1 VLRAAPL
8 ATVLATWFGA
18 GFLPIV
24 PGTWG
29 SILAIPFVEAAF
41 RTGGLAG
48 LAGFA
53 LATSL
58 AGIPAA
64 GVVARL
70 RREGDP
76 SAVVID
82 EVAGQA
88 IALLP
93 VYAFARG
100 GSVPRFWILVAVS
113 FFLFR
118 AVDVVKP
125 GPVGKAERLPGGLGV
140 MADDL
145 LGGTLVALLLAGFLL
160 VAP

>member
-1 VLRAAPL
+1 MTSA
-8 ATVLATWFGA
+8 
-18 GFLPIV
+18 
-24 PGTWG
+24 
-29 SILAIPFVEAAF
+29 
-41 RTGGLAG
+41 AG
-48 LAGFA
+48 LA
-53 LATSL
+53 T
-58 AGIPAA
+58 AGR
-64 GVVARL
+64 VARL
-70 RREGDP
+70 RRQGDP

-100 GSVPRFWILVAVS
+100 GTPVRFWILVAAA

-125 GPVGKAERLPGGLGV
+125 GPVGAAEKLPGGLGV

-145 LGGTLVALLLAGFLL
+145 LGGALVALLLSGFLL
-160 VAP
+160 VVR